1 MVTHHLLPVT
11 CPLRSYTFLME
22 KVKAL
27 VVAVITTLLISGC
40 SSPVE
45 VEKLGS
51 CSKERRVVVKNHIT
65 KQINALSAG
74 DWQKAYNYA
83 AASFQESVSLNLFKA
98 LISKQYLFLISNDGI
113 TFGKCTNTEE
123 GINQIVLIDYQEK
136 KRTLSYDLTLIDK
149 RLGVVAANEIEQ
161 TDQVAT

>member
-1 MVTHHLLPVT
+1 
-11 CPLRSYTFLME
+11 ME
-22 KVKAL
+22 KVKVL
-27 VVAVITTLLISGC
+27 VVAVITALLISSC
-40 SSPVE
+40 SFPVV

-65 KQINALSAG
+65 KQINALSDG
-74 DWQKAYNYA
+74 DWQKAYSYA

-123 GINQIVLIDYQEK
+123 GINQIVLIDYQGK
-136 KRTLSYDLTLIDK
+136 KRTLSYDLTVIDK
-149 RLGVVAANEIEQ
+149 RLGVVAANEAEQ
-161 TDQVAT
+161 TDQVST